1 MAISYIMP
9 RKVKLEARSRL
20 VVENI
25 VGFMKR
31 KVTPYGTGAKVTCPK
46 EFLGKTA
53 YLIIT
58 DEEWVEDEP

>member
-46 EFLGKTA
+46 GFLGKTA
-53 YLIIT
+53 YLVIT